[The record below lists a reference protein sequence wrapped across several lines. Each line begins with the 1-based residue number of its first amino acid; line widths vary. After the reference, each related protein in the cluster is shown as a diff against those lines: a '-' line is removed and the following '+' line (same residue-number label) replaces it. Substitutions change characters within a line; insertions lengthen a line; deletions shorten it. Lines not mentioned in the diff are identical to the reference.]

1 MIDINNILA
10 SAIAQAIEQ
19 AIKPL
24 AERITALE
32 NNPAQGVDTPLLNQV
47 ACIEEDLTALK
58 ELKDRIATQA
68 TQTVV
73 QPDAAFLAQM
83 NAVIREHVNAA
94 MHEEM
99 EAHLANANHLTPDD
113 VEECIGSY
121 DFSDIVDDHI
131 ENHDFDYS
139 DIAEK
144 VQDHLNL
151 RDEVAELLTEATIR
165 LG

>member
-1 MIDINNILA
+1 MNDNAILNTIL
-10 SAIAQAIEQ
+10 SAINAHIDARVKAI
-19 AIKPL
+19 L
-24 AERITALE
+24 DSR
-32 NNPAQGVDTPLLNQV
+32 PAPEVP
-47 ACIEEDLTALK
+47 
-58 ELKDRIATQA
+58 QA

-113 VEECIGSY
+113 IEECIGSY

-151 RDEVAELLTEATIR
+151 RDEIAELLTEATIR

>member
-58 ELKDRIATQA
+58 ELKDRIATQT

-83 NAVIREHVNAA
+83 NAVIREHVNTAVHEA
-94 MHEEM
+94 MES
-99 EAHLANANHLTPDD
+99 HLENSFHLTTDD
-113 VEECIGSY
+113 IEECIGSY

-151 RDEVAELLTEATIR
+151 RECVEEIGRAHV
-165 LG
+165 

>member
-1 MIDINNILA
+1 MLFRSNAHIDARVKAILDSRPVPEA
-10 SAIAQAIEQ
+10 
-19 AIKPL
+19 P
-24 AERITALE
+24 
-32 NNPAQGVDTPLLNQV
+32 
-47 ACIEEDLTALK
+47 
-58 ELKDRIATQA
+58 QA

-83 NAVIREHVNAA
+83 NAVIREHVNTAVFEA
-94 MHEEM
+94 MES
-99 EAHLANANHLTPDD
+99 HLENSNHLTTDD
-113 VEECIGSY
+113 VEDCIGEY
-121 DFSDIVDDHI
+121 DFSVIVHDCID
-131 ENHDFDYS
+131 NHDFDYS

>member
-1 MIDINNILA
+1 MNDNAILNTIL
-10 SAIAQAIEQ
+10 SAINAHIDARVKAILDSRPVPE
-19 AIKPL
+19 AP
-24 AERITALE
+24 
-32 NNPAQGVDTPLLNQV
+32 
-47 ACIEEDLTALK
+47 
-58 ELKDRIATQA
+58 QA

-83 NAVIREHVNAA
+83 NAVIREHVNTAVFEA
-94 MHEEM
+94 MES
-99 EAHLANANHLTPDD
+99 HLENSNHLTTDD
-113 VEECIGSY
+113 IEECIGSY

-144 VQDHLNL
+144 VQDHLNI

>member
-58 ELKDRIATQA
+58 ELKDRIATQT

-83 NAVIREHVNAA
+83 NAVIREHVNTAVFEA
-94 MHEEM
+94 MES
-99 EAHLANANHLTPDD
+99 HLENSNHLTTDD
-113 VEECIGSY
+113 VEDCIGEY
-121 DFSDIVDDHI
+121 DFSVIVHDCID
-131 ENHDFDYS
+131 NHDFDYS

-144 VQDHLNL
+144 VQDHLNI